1 VQKYRAGATLDLV
14 HDRADRGR
22 RLTMPLLVLWG
33 RRSSQGSGYDILGVW
48 RDHAETV
55 TGQAIDSGRFLPEEA
70 PDETYRNARIFSPKG
85 ADLTQSSC
93 VWTARHQ
100 LQRCRLNRLIGPGND
115 ILSKQ
120 IHGGMDR
127 GRPTKSTSP
136 LIRRLLKSRPK
147 TQPIELDRFRR
158 DRATKCAV

>member
-70 PDETYRNARIFSPKG
+70 PDETYRQCANFFAKG
-85 ADLTQSSC
+85 SRSDPI
-93 VWTARHQ
+93 Q
-100 LQRCRLNRLIGPGND
+100 LR
-115 ILSKQ
+115 
-120 IHGGMDR
+120 
-127 GRPTKSTSP
+127 
-136 LIRRLLKSRPK
+136 
-147 TQPIELDRFRR
+147 LDRSPSIAALQAQPF
-158 DRATKCAV
+158 DRTG